1 MGKIYDLSASD
12 LIKRAAKELKTSKE
26 VKMPSWAKFVKTAVH
41 KERPPLQNDWWYLRA
56 ASILRMI
63 SKLGPLGVSKLR
75 KKYSG
80 KKNMG
85 HKPARTL
92 TGSGKIIRV
101 ILQQLEKEGLIRQ
114 VEKGVHKGRVIT
126 PKGSSLLDKVAKK

>member
-1 MGKIYDLSASD
+1 MSKIYDINASD
-12 LIKRAAKELKTSKE
+12 LIKKVANELKKSKE

-41 KERPPLQNDWWYLRA
+41 KERPPVQTDWWYLRA
-56 ASILRMI
+56 ASVLRMI
-63 SKLGPLGVSKLR
+63 YKLGPLGVSKLR

-101 ILQQLEKEGLIRQ
+101 MLQQLEKEGLIRQ

-126 PKGSSLLDKVAKK
+126 PQGSSLLDKAAKK

>member
-1 MGKIYDLSASD
+1 MSKINDLSASD
-12 LIKRAAKELKTSKE
+12 LIKRAANELEKSKE

-41 KERPPLQNDWWYLRA
+41 KERPPVQANWWFLRT

-63 SKLGPLGVSKLR
+63 YKLGPLGVNKLR

-92 TGSGKIIRV
+92 IGSGKIIRV
-101 ILQQLEKEGLIRQ
+101 MLQQLEKEGLIRQ